1 MNKILVLFAHP
12 AFERSTMHR
21 SLLEHIK
28 PLTDVTINDLYERY
42 PDFEIDVEK
51 EKKLLSEHQVIIWQH
66 PLFWYSG
73 PALLKQWQ
81 DLVFE
86 YGWAYGKDSFALEGK
101 IIFNAITSGGE
112 LEAFQKRCFHNST
125 IRDFLLPFERTAE
138 ICRMIYLPPFWVPET
153 EKLGLARIHEF
164 CEQYKELLLLIRDGD
179 LNDPKFL
186 SLPLLNKLVST
197 GKPI

>member
-28 PLTDVTINDLYERY
+28 PLEEVTINDLYENY
-42 PDFEIDVEK
+42 PDFEIDVER

-81 DLVFE
+81 DLVFQH
-86 YGWAYGKDSFALEGK
+86 GWAYGKDSYALEGK
-101 IIFNAITSGGE
+101 IIFNAISSGGE

-138 ICRMIYLPPFWVPET
+138 ICKMIYLSPFWVPET
-153 EKLGLARIHEF
+153 ERLSQARIQEF
-164 CEQYKELLLLIRDGD
+164 GQQYKELLMLLRDND

-186 SLPLLNKLVST
+186 SVPLLNKLVST

>member
-21 SLLEHIK
+21 SLLQHIK
-28 PLTDVTINDLYERY
+28 QLENVTINDLYENY
-42 PDFEIDVEK
+42 PDFEIDVER

-86 YGWAYGKDSFALEGK
+86 YGWAYGKDSYALEGK

-112 LEAFQKRCFHNST
+112 LEAFQKKCFHNST

-138 ICRMIYLPPFWVPET
+138 ICRMTYLSPFWVPET
-153 EKLGLARIHEF
+153 EKLGMARILEF
-164 CEQYKELLLLIRDGD
+164 GQRYQDLLRLLGDND

-186 SLPLLNKLVST
+186 SVPLLNKLVST

>member
-12 AFERSTMHR
+12 AFERSSMHR
-21 SLLEHIK
+21 SLLEHIRQL
-28 PLTDVTINDLYERY
+28 PDVTINDLYENY
-42 PDFEIDVEK
+42 PDFEIDVKREK
-51 EKKLLSEHQVIIWQH
+51 NLLAEHQAIIWQH

-86 YGWAYGKDSFALEGK
+86 YGWAYGKDTYALEGK

-112 LEAFQKRCFHNST
+112 LESFQKKCFHHST

-138 ICRMIYLPPFWVPET
+138 ICRMVYLPPFWVPET
-153 EKLGLARIHEF
+153 KKSGVARIKEF
-164 CEQYKELLLLIRDGD
+164 GNQYKDLLILLRESD
-179 LNDPKFL
+179 LNDPKF
-186 SLPLLNKLVST
+186 SSVPLLNQLVST